1 MAQGSVAMFRRWYE
15 YEVDSHAKV
24 MASLAAVPEDNRS
37 AEEYRKALGLM
48 GHIMAAR
55 KLWLYRF
62 GISTEAPRE
71 FFPRDVSLA
80 DIEARIEAVQAEW
93 LAYLEG
99 LTAAD
104 LDRVFE
110 YRALDGGRFRNRI
123 EDILAQ
129 LFGHSWYHRGQV
141 AQLVRALGGTPAIT
155 DFVYWTREPIEPE

>member
-1 MAQGSVAMFRRWYE
+1 MPQGSVTMFRRWYE

-24 MASLAAVPEDNRS
+24 MASLAAIPVSQRS
-37 AEEYRKALGLM
+37 SDAYRKALGLM

-62 GISTEAPRE
+62 GVASEAPRE
-71 FFPRDVSLA
+71 FFPQDVSLA
-80 DIEARIEAVQAEW
+80 EIESRIAAVQAEW
-93 LAYLEG
+93 VQFLDG
-99 LTAAD
+99 LTADD

-129 LFGHSWYHRGQV
+129 LFGHSSYHRGQV
-141 AQLVRALGGTPAIT
+141 AQLVRALDGTPAIT
-155 DFVYWTREPIEPE
+155 DFVYWTREAIEPA